1 MIALEFNIFQKNI
14 AKIYRIRVYDSI
26 MCGCL
31 CIGFIDFM
39 LKSQKLLD
47 CTNLLSPNKYKKND
61 EIIIFSF
68 IKKVRK
74 KKLYCVT
81 CGK

>member
-1 MIALEFNIFQKNI
+1 
-14 AKIYRIRVYDSI
+14 

-47 CTNLLSPNKYKKND
+47 CTNLLSPNKYIHSLKRLGRKNYIALLVVSK
-61 EIIIFSF
+61 EYLKNLKYHAS
-68 IKKVRK
+68 
-74 KKLYCVT
+74 
-81 CGK
+81 

>member
-1 MIALEFNIFQKNI
+1 
-14 AKIYRIRVYDSI
+14 

-61 EIIIFSF
+61 KIIIFSF
-68 IKKVRK
+68 IKKVR
-74 KKLYCVT
+74 
-81 CGK
+81 